1 MSRFPRWL
9 APVLLGS
16 SLLSLSACSILPEA
30 EPINVYQ
37 LPSAQIEP
45 QPHPAVPL
53 ALRINTPSAGFAQSS
68 PRMLVNP
75 EGNQLSTYKGSR
87 WSDPAPALMREY
99 LTRAFNDAGLTSD
112 VSTDEQA
119 LHADVHLGS
128 ELRRFQVVY
137 PGGPVRVV
145 IDFKARLV
153 DPVNRRTLATHTFLI
168 EQPLDDPQVTAV
180 VEGFGMA
187 AQQLAEQVLA
197 WTADELNRRQH
208 LAQTEK

>member
-1 MSRFPRWL
+1 MSRLPRWL
-9 APVLLGS
+9 APLTLATG
-16 SLLSLSACSILPEA
+16 LLSLSACSILPEA

-45 QPHPAVPL
+45 LTRPALPL

-99 LTRAFNDAGLTSD
+99 LVRAFNDAGLMAD
-112 VSTDEQA
+112 VNTDEQA
-119 LHADVHLGS
+119 LHADLHLGS

-137 PGGPVRVV
+137 PDGPIRVV

-153 DPVNRRTLATHTFLI
+153 DPVSRRTLASHIFLI

-180 VEGFGMA
+180 VEGFGQA
-187 AQQLAEQVLA
+187 AQQLADQLLA
-197 WTADELNRRQH
+197 WS
-208 LAQTEK
+208 TEQLHHYQNQ